1 MALESKSKIHVLE
14 QVRMSKEQS
23 GMEELS
29 HMTVT
34 SNN

>member
-1 MALESKSKIHVLE
+1 MALESKSTIRVLE

-23 GMEELS
+23 EMEVLS

-34 SNN
+34 LNN

>member
-1 MALESKSKIHVLE
+1 MALESKSKIRVLE
-14 QVRMSKEQS
+14 QVRMSKEQLE
-23 GMEELS
+23 MEVLG